1 MEKRIYDVAAMVN
14 EILSFVRGSAQEM
27 EIGEVERRLLS
38 LVMAL
43 GRAALEEFVAVKG
56 TGYAGKEIADSQ
68 GGRCPYI
75 RDRLCAYRSIFG
87 TIAIRR
93 AYYHATGSAGIFP
106 LDRELNLPERGYSYL
121 VQEFS
126 SRLAV
131 TMSYE
136 DAVEILCSY
145 FPVRMPIRSLERIVG
160 DVCDEVDRFYQQK
173 AAPEVCPE
181 AVVTVATV
189 DKKGVVIRKAPP
201 EEAGPE
207 PRPVNPDKPGKKK
220 MATVISTYVTPR
232 HVRTVDAIVGEVS
245 EQGSSDAKPRPLD
258 KLIWGSLTDGPE
270 KTVARLKE
278 AVDQRLPQ
286 GNELVCILDGERSLW
301 ALVYAYFR
309 SAFFVLDIFHVLE
322 HLGKAALCFYDEGS
336 PQARQFVTQRL
347 RMLLVGK
354 AGRVIGGLK
363 QMLTKQELTDTK
375 RYDLNQVI
383 GYLERNRKHM
393 RYEICLAKGYPIG
406 SGVIEGA
413 CRNLINDRLE
423 LTGMSWT
430 LQGAESMMRLRAV
443 HINKDWDTFWKQRR
457 WCEGLR
463 LYGASD
469 TDSPEIRDQELS
481 RAA

>member
-1 MEKRIYDVAAMVN
+1 MERAISDIGSAVN
-14 EILSFVRGSAQEM
+14 EIVTFVRREAQSM

-38 LVMAL
+38 LVMAV

-56 TGYAGKEIADSQ
+56 TGYAGRETIDGQ
-68 GGRCPYI
+68 GNRCPYV
-75 RDRLCAYRSIFG
+75 RDRSRAYRSIFG
-87 TIAIRR
+87 TIPIRR
-93 AYYHATGSAGIFP
+93 AYYQATGSPGIFP
-106 LDRELNLPERGYSYL
+106 LDKELNLPERGYSYL

-160 DVCDEVDRFYQQK
+160 DVCGVVDRFYQQK
-173 AAPEVCPE
+173 APQEVCPE

-189 DKKGVVIRKAPP
+189 DKKGVVIRKASP
-201 EEAGPE
+201 EEANPK
-207 PRPVNPDKPGKKK
+207 PPSAHPDKPGKKK

-232 HVRTVDAIVGEVS
+232 HIRTVDDIVSEVS
-245 EQGSSDAKPRPLD
+245 DHGTPDSKPKPQN

-270 KTVARLKE
+270 RTVARLKK
-278 AVDQRLPQ
+278 AVDERLSQ

-301 ALVYAYFR
+301 ALVYAYFG
-309 SAFFVLDIFHVLE
+309 SAFFVLDIFHVME
-322 HLGKAALCFYDEGS
+322 HLGKAALCFHDEGS
-336 PQARQFVTQRL
+336 PHARQFVTQRL
-347 RMLLVGK
+347 RMLLAGK

-393 RYEICLAKGYPIG
+393 RYEICLARGYPIG

-430 LQGAESMMRLRAV
+430 VPGAESMMRLRAV
-443 HINKDWDTFWKQRR
+443 HINKDWDTFWKQMRKA
-457 WCEGLR
+457 ESQR
-463 LYGASD
+463 LYGISD
-469 TDSPEIRDQELS
+469 TDSPDIRDQELQ

>member
-1 MEKRIYDVAAMVN
+1 MEKPICDVAAMVN
-14 EILSFVRGSAQEM
+14 EILAFVHGSAQQM
-27 EIGEVERRLLS
+27 EIGEVERCLLS
-38 LVMAL
+38 LVMAV

-56 TGYAGKEIADSQ
+56 TGYAGKEIMDAQ
-68 GGRCPYI
+68 GGRCRYV
-75 RDRLCAYRSIFG
+75 RDRMCAYRSIFG
-87 TIAIRR
+87 TIPIRR
-93 AYYHATGSAGIFP
+93 AYYHATGSPGIFP

-121 VQEFS
+121 VQELS

-136 DAVEILCSY
+136 DAAEILCSY
-145 FPVRMPIRSLERIVG
+145 FPVRMPIRSLERIVR

-173 AAPEVCPE
+173 AAPKVCPE

-189 DKKGVVIRKAPP
+189 DKKGIVIRKAP
-201 EEAGPE
+201 EESGPE
-207 PRPVNPDKPGKKK
+207 PPPANPAKPGKKK

-232 HVRTVDAIVGEVS
+232 HIRTVDDIVGEVL
-245 EQGSSDAKPRPLD
+245 EQGSSHAKPRPAD

-270 KTVARLKE
+270 KTVARLKK
-278 AVDQRLPQ
+278 AVALRLPQ

-301 ALVYAYFR
+301 ALVYAYFQ

-336 PQARQFVTQRL
+336 PQAREFVTQRL
-347 RMLLVGK
+347 RMLLMGK

-363 QMLTKQELTDTK
+363 QMLTKHELTDAK

-393 RYEICLAKGYPIG
+393 RYEICLAKGYPVG

-423 LTGMSWT
+423 LTGMSWS
-430 LQGAESMMRLRAV
+430 LRGAESIMRLRAV
-443 HINKDWDTFWKQRR
+443 HINKDWEAFWKHRR
-457 WCEGLR
+457 RSERLR
-463 LYGASD
+463 LYGTEGSN
-469 TDSPEIRDQELS
+469 SWEIRDQELS